1 MSGIWDDWASFLVKG
16 GLMMGPLMLMAS
28 SLWYAIGYRLLTL
41 KRGSNLKVSQLYT
54 SELPPVKD
62 GNFRGFLVE
71 ALDLGRKEAHKQEK
85 RLRHR
90 LEDVLFPL
98 QEKMGNFRNIVAVL
112 TALAPLA
119 GLLGTVTGMIEMFDS
134 LATQTFVSQTGG
146 IAGGISQALYT
157 TELGLIIAV
166 PGVIVGRLL
175 DRKED
180 EMREDLEQLK
190 DLLVSRTL
198 EDGV

>member
-1 MSGIWDDWASFLVKG
+1 M
-16 GLMMGPLMLMAS
+16 
-28 SLWYAIGYRLLTL
+28 
-41 KRGSNLKVSQLYT
+41 
-54 SELPPVKD
+54 
-62 GNFRGFLVE
+62 E
-71 ALDLGRKEAHKQEK
+71 AVDLARKEAHKQEK

-180 EMREDLEQLK
+180 KMREDLEQLK